1 MRYIAD
7 KNQQINTDLFREDLE
22 TIPQSFLQKDSFITI
37 SPDLIAPWATERA
50 IQGGDLE
57 KVSNAVL
64 FTLDYTRHD
73 AGTESVRINSY
84 ADLLKLQDAV
94 NRVVESY
101 EKIFNELIEDMVT
114 LKEQAAA

>member
-64 FTLDYTRHD
+64 FTINYTCHG
-73 AGTESVRINSY
+73 AGTESIRIDSY
-84 ADLLKLQDAV
+84 ANLLKLQDTV
-94 NRVVESY
+94 NRVVASY
-101 EKIFNELIEDMVT
+101 EKIINELIEDMATV
-114 LKEQAAA
+114 KEQADA